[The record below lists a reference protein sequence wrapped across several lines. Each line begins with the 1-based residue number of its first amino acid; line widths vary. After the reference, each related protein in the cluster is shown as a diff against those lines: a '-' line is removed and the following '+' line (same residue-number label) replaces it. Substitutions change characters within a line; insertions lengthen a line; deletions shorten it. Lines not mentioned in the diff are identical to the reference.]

1 MVIVT
6 AMVTTRLMLM
16 VAMVFRIIRTFSAS
30 YHIFVLY
37 LPASSSVVVLNMGLF
52 VLMTFE
58 EWLF

>member
-6 AMVTTRLMLM
+6 AMVTTGLMLM
-16 VAMVFRIIRTFSAS
+16 VVMAFSIIGTSSAS
-30 YHIFVLY
+30 YHIFILY
-37 LPASSSVVVLNMGLF
+37 LPASSSVVVLNMGMF